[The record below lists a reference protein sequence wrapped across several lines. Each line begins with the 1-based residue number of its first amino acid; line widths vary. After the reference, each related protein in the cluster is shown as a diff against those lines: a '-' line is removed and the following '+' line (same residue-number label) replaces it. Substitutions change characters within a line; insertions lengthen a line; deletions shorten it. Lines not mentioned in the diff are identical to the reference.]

1 MTSEAS
7 ARSRR
12 KEPIGAERFQ
22 LVLRNPKR
30 SKFRKFDSFEKKS
43 LTKNHFC
50 DKIIKSSAERLRR
63 LQDLEN

>member
-7 ARSRR
+7 VRSQR
-12 KEPIGAERFQ
+12 KEPIDVKKHQRDLRGFEMLQVQKVRQ
-22 LVLRNPKR
+22 L
-30 SKFRKFDSFEKKS
+30 RKKG

-63 LQDLEN
+63 SQDLEN

>member
-7 ARSRR
+7 ARSQR
-12 KEPIGAERFQ
+12 KEPIDVKKHQRDLRGFEALQVQKVRQ
-22 LVLRNPKR
+22 LR
-30 SKFRKFDSFEKKS
+30 KKS

-63 LQDLEN
+63 SQDLEN

>member
-12 KEPIGAERFQ
+12 KEPIDVEKHQRDLRGFGTLQVQKVRQ
-22 LVLRNPKR
+22 LR
-30 SKFRKFDSFEKKS
+30 KKS

-63 LQDLEN
+63 SQDLEN